1 MGLVGKRTIINKALL
16 DISLYRE
23 AEEWRDREYNAAIKI
38 QSWFRGCRVRA
49 YLR

>member
-1 MGLVGKRTIINKALL
+1 MRLVGKGTRSKTAFG
-16 DISLYRE
+16 ISLYRE
-23 AEEWRDREYNAAIKI
+23 AEEWREREYNAAIKI